1 MVEGTIY
8 LINAKFKYKKKEY
21 KLYEVVWKYNEKKIY
36 DRMRVLQ
43 SMKVKQPVKL
53 YDIEILKELGHEN
66 KGILGYVKAKK
77 SDEQRNN
84 TTGAYE

>member
-21 KLYEVVWKYNEKKIY
+21 KLYDVVWKYNNKKIY
-36 DRMRVLQ
+36 DRMRILQ
-43 SMKVKQPVKL
+43 KMKVKQPVTL

-66 KGILGYVKAKK
+66 
-77 SDEQRNN
+77 
-84 TTGAYE
+84 TH

>member
-1 MVEGTIY
+1 MTEGTIY

-43 SMKVKQPVKL
+43 SMKVKQPVTL
-53 YDIEILKELGHEN
+53 YDIQVIKELGHEN
-66 KGILGYVKAKK
+66 
-77 SDEQRNN
+77 
-84 TTGAYE
+84 TH

>member
-21 KLYEVVWKYNEKKIY
+21 KLYEVVWKYNEKKHY
-36 DRMRVLQ
+36 DRMRILQ
-43 SMKVKQPVKL
+43 RMKVKQPVTL

-66 KGILGYVKAKK
+66 
-77 SDEQRNN
+77 
-84 TTGAYE
+84 TH

>member
-36 DRMRVLQ
+36 DRMRILQ
-43 SMKVKQPVKL
+43 SMKVKQPVTL
-53 YDIEILKELGHEN
+53 YDIEIIKELGHEN
-66 KGILGYVKAKK
+66 
-77 SDEQRNN
+77 
-84 TTGAYE
+84 TH

>member
-1 MVEGTIY
+1 MVKGTIY

-43 SMKVKQPVKL
+43 SMKVKQPVTL
-53 YDIEILKELGHEN
+53 YDIQVIKELGHEN
-66 KGILGYVKAKK
+66 
-77 SDEQRNN
+77 
-84 TTGAYE
+84 TH

>member
-36 DRMRVLQ
+36 DRMRILK
-43 SMKVKQPVKL
+43 SMKVKQPVTL
-53 YDIEILKELGHEN
+53 YDIEIIKELGHEN
-66 KGILGYVKAKK
+66 
-77 SDEQRNN
+77 
-84 TTGAYE
+84 TH

>member
-8 LINAKFKYKKKEY
+8 LINAKFKYKKKQY
-21 KLYEVVWKYNEKKIY
+21 KLLEVVWKYKGNNQY
-36 DRMRVLQ
+36 TRMRVLEGI
-43 SMKVKQPVKL
+43 KVKQPVTL
-53 YDIEILKELGHEN
+53 YDIEIIKELGHEN
-66 KGILGYVKAKK
+66 KGILDYIKAKK

>member
-1 MVEGTIY
+1 MTEGTIY

-21 KLYEVVWKYNEKKIY
+21 KLYDVVWKYNEKKIY
-36 DRMRVLQ
+36 DRMRILQ
-43 SMKVKQPVKL
+43 SMKVKQPVTL
-53 YDIEILKELGHEN
+53 YDIQVIKKLGHEN

>member
-8 LINAKFKYKKKEY
+8 LINAKFKYKKKQY
-21 KLYEVVWKYNEKKIY
+21 KLLEVVWKYQGNKQY
-36 DRMRVLQ
+36 TRMRVLEG
-43 SMKVKQPVKL
+43 MKVKQPVTL
-53 YDIEILKELGHEN
+53 YDIEIIKELGHEN
-66 KGILGYVKAKK
+66 KGILDYIKAKK

>member
-8 LINAKFKYKKKEY
+8 LINAKFKYKKKQY
-21 KLYEVVWKYNEKKIY
+21 KLLDVVWKYQGNNQY
-36 DRMRVLQ
+36 TRMRVLEK
-43 SMKVKQPVKL
+43 MKVKQPVTL
-53 YDIEILKELGHEN
+53 YGIEIVKELGHEN
-66 KGILGYVKAKK
+66 KGILDYVKAKK